1 MDTFVKSNDSQENIV
16 KAEQTKRQPYI
27 TPKLEK
33 HKVWNMVTTALS
45 LPGGG

>member
-1 MDTFVKSNDSQENIV
+1 MDTFVKSNDLKEKIG
-16 KAEQTKRQPYI
+16 KAEQTKRQPYT
-27 TPKLEK
+27 TPKLER